1 MVPTQQAEQ
10 KEKNLI
16 LEQVERGRRRRDP
29 LKRKSD
35 ALLEL
40 GSSHRDLLA
49 ALETPVF
56 DSKRLRLPEG
66 RKISSPESPVEQGQ
80 ELPNHK
86 VGAEMFSLSILCA
99 FLFVPGS
106 GGSSLE

>member
-10 KEKNLI
+10 KEKNSI
-16 LEQVERGRRRRDP
+16 LEQVERARTRDP

-35 ALLEL
+35 ALLQQL
-40 GSSHRDLLA
+40 QSQGSHRDLLA

-86 VGAEMFSLSILCA
+86 VDAKMFSLCEHFMCICSRFWWI
-99 FLFVPGS
+99 VS
-106 GGSSLE
+106 